1 MDNGFNGFHYVRN
14 TNDLSILILD
24 IEQYNV
30 WLSNDAQDFTRKYLQ
45 AIQYNP
51 ETKVPL
57 FIPSLSG
64 GVSNIIFPIDKND
77 CWALS
82 SLYDFLPSGSY
93 DLYDHHSII
102 TSELFYIAFA
112 LGFYHFDRYK
122 EVKGK
127 EVSLFLPAKFNTI
140 IEYINAHCLVRD
152 LINTPAEDMGPQ
164 ELSNELKALS
174 ANFSATYTE
183 IVGESLLV
191 ENYPAI
197 HAVGRASNRSPRL
210 AELTW
215 GDIDHP
221 VVSLVGKG
229 VCFDSGGLDIK
240 SAAGMLIMH
249 KDMGGAAHVI
259 GLAYLIMSYNL
270 PIRLRVLIPCVEN
283 LINEDSLKPSDV
295 ITMRNGL
302 TVQVK
307 NTDAEGR
314 LILADALFKAQAES
328 PDLMIDF
335 ATLTGAMR
343 VALGAD
349 IPGFFSTN
357 KEVATD
363 LQELSSLVGD
373 LVWNMPLFSG
383 YNSDILGSISNYSNV
398 SQSGF
403 GGAITAALFLQK
415 FVGDSEWVH
424 FDLMGWNHK
433 SRPGRP
439 IGGEA
444 MGLMTVITYLKQRY
458 SRKS

>member
-1 MDNGFNGFHYVRN
+1 MNNEFDGFHDVRN
-14 TNDLSILILD
+14 NNDLMILILD
-24 IEQYNV
+24 VDRYNV
-30 WLSNDAQDFTRKYLQ
+30 WLSNDAQDFERKYLQ
-45 AIQYNP
+45 TIQYNP
-51 ETKVPL
+51 NTKTPL

-64 GVSNIIFPIDKND
+64 GVQRILFPIDKND
-77 CWALS
+77 YWALS

-93 DLYDHHSII
+93 DLCDHHSII
-102 TSELFYIAFA
+102 TSELFYISFG
-112 LGFYHFDRYK
+112 LGFYQFDRYK
-122 EVKGK
+122 QVNKK
-127 EVSLFLPAKFNTI
+127 SVSLFLPDKYKSI
-140 IEYINAHCLVRD
+140 IEYINAHCWVRN

-164 ELSNELKALS
+164 ELAHELKCL
-174 ANFSATYTE
+174 ATKFMGTYSE
-183 IVGESLLV
+183 IVGASLLS

-215 GDIDHP
+215 GDVAHP

-240 SAAGMLIMH
+240 SASGMLIMH
-249 KDMGGAAHVI
+249 KDMGGAAHVL

-283 LINEDSLKPSDV
+283 LINEDSIKPSDV

-314 LILADALFKAQAES
+314 LILADALYKAHTES
-328 PDLMIDF
+328 PDLIIDF

-343 VALGAD
+343 VALGTD

-357 KEVATD
+357 KQMALD
-363 LQELSSLVGD
+363 LQEISGLVGD

-383 YNSDILGSISNYSNV
+383 YNSDILGGISNYSNV
-398 SQSGF
+398 SDSGF

-415 FVGDSEWVH
+415 FVGNSEWIH
-424 FDLMGWNHK
+424 FDLMAWNHK

-439 IGGEA
+439 VGGEA
-444 MGLMTVITYLKQRY
+444 MGLIAITTYLKQRY